1 MKHIKLFEQFIAES
15 ENTYPDVFV
24 DSDGNPLVS
33 GKKYFAPSFK
43 EVLIPSFEGMTVI
56 LKVDGKNSMY
66 EMTPYD
72 FKSNFKGVKSKL
84 KLQESFIA
92 ESEDLD
98 GFMDTLQSYVNN
110 AGGYLYMDSESD
122 ELVFAISK
130 TSISESDVEKMFDTG
145 RPAKGAT
152 MFYIENSL
160 GEIESKLKSA
170 ISKMGLKINVNQ
182 LFQTYGQ

>member
-1 MKHIKLFEQFIAES
+1 MKHIKLFEQFI
-15 ENTYPDVFV
+15 
-24 DSDGNPLVS
+24 
-33 GKKYFAPSFK
+33 K
-43 EVLIPSFEGMTVI
+43 
-56 LKVDGKNSMY
+56 
-66 EMTPYD
+66 
-72 FKSNFKGVKSKL
+72 
-84 KLQESFIA
+84 